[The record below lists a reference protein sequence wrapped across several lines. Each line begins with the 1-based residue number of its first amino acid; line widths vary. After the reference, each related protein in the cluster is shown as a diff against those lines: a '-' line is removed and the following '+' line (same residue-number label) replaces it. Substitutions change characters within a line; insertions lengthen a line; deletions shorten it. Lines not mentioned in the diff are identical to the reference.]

1 MGSQIIRRFQNMF
14 EIFEV
19 NKNGTRDTVEKKTF
33 YFYDRVTY
41 FGRKILKKSFG
52 GQIFSHAG
60 VEKWCPALYTATPR
74 PDEVAFKKNR
84 VNEGG
89 DEITF
94 LRGGK

>member
-19 NKNGTRDTVEKKTF
+19 NKNGTRDTVEKNF
-33 YFYDRVTY
+33 LSLQSRYIFWS
-41 FGRKILKKSFG
+41 KKSFG

-74 PDEVAFKKNR
+74 PDEVAFKKNG

-94 LRGGK
+94 LRRGK